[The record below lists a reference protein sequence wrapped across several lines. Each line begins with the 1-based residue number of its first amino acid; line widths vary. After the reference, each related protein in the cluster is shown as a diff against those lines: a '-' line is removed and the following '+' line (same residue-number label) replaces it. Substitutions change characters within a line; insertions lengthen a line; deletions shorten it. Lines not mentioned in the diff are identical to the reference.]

1 MITEE
6 WIFGP
11 LGLDISEQS
20 QCLIVILIR
29 KKKDIEE
36 GSVWSGGE
44 VFMIG
49 KYLLLKKDLL
59 LNEKVVEEMNWN
71 VCAIKD

>member
-1 MITEE
+1 M
-6 WIFGP
+6 FN
-11 LGLDISEQS
+11 SNFNKK
-20 QCLIVILIR
+20 
-29 KKKDIEE
+29 KKKDISK